1 MFSAAE
7 TPDFT
12 LQGDGLDQLHPAW
25 SLYGQAW
32 PFLRRRRCNMT
43 YDLHEHTKCETD
55 LKGAIDKLETALLTP
70 ALSGE
75 VVAWIT
81 QVQDSAD
88 DLDELLLPCMERLH
102 SDFTEIAKA
111 DNELLSRVEQM
122 IAGEKDL
129 LQMHE
134 EFRRNLHMLATKA
147 PTVFSD
153 EAKVNDERIKV
164 EQQGTKLL
172 TELKRLQAAA
182 STWLQEAVFRDRG
195 PVD

>member
-1 MFSAAE
+1 
-7 TPDFT
+7 
-12 LQGDGLDQLHPAW
+12 
-25 SLYGQAW
+25 
-32 PFLRRRRCNMT
+32 MT
-43 YDLHEHTKCETD
+43 HDVHEQNKCETD
-55 LKGAIDKLETALLTP
+55 LKAVIDKLETALLTP
-70 ALSGE
+70 ALAGE
-75 VVAWIT
+75 VVMWIT

-122 IAGEKDL
+122 IAGEKEL

-134 EFRRNLHMLATKA
+134 EFRRTLQMLATKA

-153 EAKVNDERIKV
+153 EAKVNEERIKM

-182 STWLQEAVFRDRG
+182 STWLQEAVYRDRG

>member
-1 MFSAAE
+1 
-7 TPDFT
+7 
-12 LQGDGLDQLHPAW
+12 
-25 SLYGQAW
+25 
-32 PFLRRRRCNMT
+32 MT

-88 DLDELLLPCMERLH
+88 DLDELLLPCLERLH

-122 IAGEKDL
+122 IEDHFQAGSFLE
-129 LQMHE
+129 
-134 EFRRNLHMLATKA
+134 
-147 PTVFSD
+147 FSD
-153 EAKVNDERIKV
+153 EAKINDERIKV

-182 STWLQEAVFRDRG
+182 STWLQEAVYRDRG